1 MTPFFSSIYRA
12 LERGL
17 TLHQPQDPDT
27 VAQASRVV
35 AFGLAILF
43 WVPVFAVIYTL
54 LGAPI
59 CTNILLSGAAL
70 LMGVFMCLR
79 RGLSAELCGNLLTGG
94 AWYVYTALAVL
105 TGGLWAPGVLWF
117 STLPVLSVLLSGP
130 RSGVFWTIWSAITVS
145 MFAIIEWFGWPLPM
159 EVNARGEFVLQTSGI
174 AGLLMCIYLLVNVLK
189 KMEFNARR
197 ELRDANIK
205 LERQAATDGLTG
217 IPNRHCFDGVLAREW
232 SRHERSELPLSVA
245 MIDADFFK
253 AFNDEYGHLAGDE
266 CLRAVAR
273 AIRASIRRP
282 SDFCARFG
290 GEEFAVVLPN
300 TDAEGTIRVAEMI
313 CMHVRNAAIPHPRSG
328 VSRFVTVSIGLATIV
343 PSSDRTR
350 QEFLQ
355 DVDMALYRAK
365 ESGRNQI
372 VQLGGNSIHA
382 INEL

>member
-1 MTPFFSSIYRA
+1 M
-12 LERGL
+12 
-17 TLHQPQDPDT
+17 
-27 VAQASRVV
+27 V
-35 AFGLAILF
+35 AFGLAMLF

-70 LMGVFMCLR
+70 LMGIFMFLR
-79 RGLSAELCGNLLTGG
+79 RGASAELCGNLLTGA

-105 TGGLWAPGVLWF
+105 TGGLWAPAVIWF

-130 RSGVFWTIWSAITVS
+130 RSGVFWTIWSAITVAS
-145 MFAIIEWFGWPLPM
+145 FATIEWLGWSLPI
-159 EVNARGEFVLQTSGI
+159 ELGPQGIFVIQTSGL
-174 AGLLMCIYLLVNVLK
+174 AGLLMCIYLLVSVLK

-197 ELRDANIK
+197 ELRDANTK

-273 AIRASIRRP
+273 AIRASVRRP

-300 TDAEGTIRVAEMI
+300 TDAEGAIRVAEMI

-350 QEFLQ
+350 QEFLH

-372 VQLGGNSIHA
+372 VQLEGNSIQA
-382 INEL
+382 INEI

>member
-1 MTPFFSSIYRA
+1 VTPLFSSIYRA

-17 TLHQPQDPDT
+17 TLHQPQDPDS

-35 AFGLAILF
+35 AFGLAMLF
-43 WVPVFAVIYTL
+43 WVPVFAFIYTL

-59 CTNILLSGAAL
+59 CANVILSGAAL
-70 LMGVFMCLR
+70 LMGIFMLLR
-79 RGLSAELCGNLLTGG
+79 RGASPEVCGNLLTGA

-105 TGGLWAPGVLWF
+105 TGGMWAPVVIWF

-130 RSGVFWTIWSAITVS
+130 QSGAFWTIWSAATVG
-145 MFAIIEWFGWPLPM
+145 MFAIVDWGGWLLPIEINRSGM
-159 EVNARGEFVLQTSGI
+159 FVIQTSGVV
-174 AGLLMCIYLLVNVLK
+174 GLLLCVFLLVSLLK
-189 KMEFNARR
+189 KMEYRARS
-197 ELRDANIK
+197 ELRDANTK

-273 AIRASIRRP
+273 AIRASTRRP
-282 SDFCARFG
+282 ADFCARFG

-300 TDAEGTIRVAEMI
+300 TNEEGAIRVAEMI
-313 CMHVRNAAIPHPRSG
+313 CMHVRNAAIPHPRSP
-328 VSRFVTVSIGLATIV
+328 VSRFVTVSIGLATTV
-343 PSSDRTR
+343 PSSDHTR
-350 QEFLQ
+350 QEFLH

-372 VQLGGNSIHA
+372 VQLAVEAVARN
-382 INEL
+382 